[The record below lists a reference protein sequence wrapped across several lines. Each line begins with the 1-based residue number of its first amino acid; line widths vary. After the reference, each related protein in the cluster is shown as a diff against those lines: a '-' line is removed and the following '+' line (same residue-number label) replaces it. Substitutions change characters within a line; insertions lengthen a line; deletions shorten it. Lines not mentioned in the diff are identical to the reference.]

1 MKKLTA
7 IIGICLIACITQ
19 AQTAGTPVSTPT
31 APAADQSKSVKAKK
45 HLTPEERLANIDKR
59 IAKRQA
65 QEQKATAK
73 GKTDIAAAIQKII
86 VDLNNMKTA
95 INNKDKAAFKTAN
108 EQRKQ
113 DRGGV
118 ESVKEGRQGEEHE
131 NFRLDN
137 NPGSNHK
144 TIRIL
149 KY

>member
-19 AQTAGTPVSTPT
+19 AQTTSTPVSTPT

-45 HLTPEERLANIDKR
+45 HLTPEERLARIDKW
-59 IAKRQA
+59 IARRQA

-73 GKTDIAAAIQKII
+73 GKTDIAAAIEKII

-108 EQRKQ
+108 KQRKQ
-113 DRGGV
+113 DR
-118 ESVKEGRQGEEHE
+118 EALKALRKADKAKNTKTS
-131 NFRLDN
+131 
-137 NPGSNHK
+137 GSTTTPASTTK
-144 TIRIL
+144 P
-149 KY
+149 